1 MMMTCKLKNQT
12 EETARLQPFIRTCID
27 RFELPADWE
36 MRMNLALEE
45 AVVNVMQYAFDNRE
59 RQEICL
65 EAERKEDVFTL
76 TVSDGGRAFNPLEA
90 PEADTT
96 LNAQE
101 RSIGGLGIHLMRSLT
116 DEISYRR
123 EKGRN
128 VLTLHF
134 ACNKTEEI
142 NNEP

>member
-36 MRMNLALEE
+36 MRINLAIEE
-45 AVVNVMQYAFDNRE
+45 AVVNVMQYAFDDRE
-59 RQEICL
+59 EHEICL
-65 EAERKEDVFTL
+65 EAERKDNVFTL

-96 LNAQE
+96 LNAEE
-101 RSIGGLGIHLMRSLT
+101 REIGGLGIHLIRSLA
-116 DEISYRR
+116 DEVTYRR
-123 EKGRN
+123 ESGRN
-128 VLTLHF
+128 VLSLHF
-134 ACNKTEEI
+134 VCKKM
-142 NNEP
+142 PHPKD